1 MTIRSQAVGPLLQ
14 AVKASGADEVAF
26 ARRFGLAPSAATAV
40 QVELE
45 LATLRTLFVEA
56 AAVCRAEDF
65 GVQLALNLPRGRY
78 GLVEYGTFSAP
89 TLGAAVKR
97 LVRLSALVNPGARYE
112 LDELRASWR
121 LTQRFPPWR
130 DGLGRHG
137 NEFNVV
143 AIVQMGRA
151 VLRER
156 WAPSKAWFSNAKPAD
171 TSALEKAMGT
181 NQLRFDADGNGIE
194 LPASLLAREV
204 PTADAALLALM
215 DKYAEQ
221 ELAALPRGDDIV
233 SRTAHALRDEL
244 HAGAPR
250 ISTTASR
257 LKLSSRTL
265 QRRLEQA
272 GTSFAEVL
280 ESVRHQVALHYVNE
294 TNAPLAEVAFTLGYA
309 DMPSFLRAFK
319 RWTGKRPSE
328 LRGSSLSR
336 RA

>member
-1 MTIRSQAVGPLLQ
+1 MTIRSQAVGPVLQ
-14 AVKASGADEVAF
+14 AVKAAGADEVAF
-26 ARRFGLAPSAATAV
+26 ARRFGLPASAATAV

-45 LATLRTLFVEA
+45 LATLRALFAEA
-56 AAVCRAEDF
+56 AVVCAAEDF

-112 LDELRASWR
+112 LEVARSSWR

-130 DGLGRHG
+130 DALGRHG

-156 WAPSKAWFSNAKPAD
+156 WAPSRAWFSNSRPDD
-171 TSALEKAMGT
+171 TTALELAVGT
-181 NQLRFDADGNGIE
+181 KQLRFDSDGNGIE
-194 LPASLLAREV
+194 LPTELLAREV

-221 ELAALPRGDDIV
+221 ELAALPQGDDLV
-233 SRTAHALRDEL
+233 SRTAHALRAEL
-244 HAGAPR
+244 HAGPPR
-250 ISTTASR
+250 ISATAAR
-257 LKLSSRTL
+257 LKLSPRTL

-280 ESVRHQVALHYVNE
+280 ETVRHQVALHYVNE

-309 DMPSFLRAFK
+309 DLPSFLRAFK

-328 LRGSSLSR
+328 LRGASTTGR
-336 RA
+336 

>member
-1 MTIRSQAVGPLLQ
+1 MTIRSQAVGPILH
-14 AVKASGADEVAF
+14 AVKAAGADVD
-26 ARRFGLAPSAATAV
+26 RLMRQFGLSRGALGAV

-45 LATLRTLFVEA
+45 LTTLRKLFA
-56 AAVCRAEDF
+56 AAAEVCQAPHF
-65 GVQLALNLPRGRY
+65 GVQLALSLPRGRY

-89 TLGAAVKR
+89 TLGDAVRR

-112 LDELRASWR
+112 LDERRSSWR
-121 LTQRFPPWR
+121 LSQRFPPWR

-156 WAPSKAWFSNAKPAD
+156 WAPSRAWFSNQKPPD
-171 TSALEKAMGT
+171 TSALQAALGT
-181 NQLRFDADGNGIE
+181 GELDFEADGNGIE
-194 LPASLLAREV
+194 LPNELLTRPV

-221 ELAALPRGDDIV
+221 ELAALPQGDDIV

-244 HAGAPR
+244 HAGPPR
-250 ISTTASR
+250 ISATAAR

-265 QRRLEQA
+265 QRRLEECD
-272 GTSFAEVL
+272 TSFAEVL

-294 TNAPLAEVAFTLGYA
+294 TSAPLAEVAFTLGYA

-328 LRGSSLSR
+328 LRGASLSP